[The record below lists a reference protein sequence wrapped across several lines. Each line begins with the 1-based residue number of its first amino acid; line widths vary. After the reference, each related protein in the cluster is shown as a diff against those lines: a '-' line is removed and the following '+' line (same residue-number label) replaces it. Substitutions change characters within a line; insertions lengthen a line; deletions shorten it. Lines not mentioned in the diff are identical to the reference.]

1 MIQTGVILNSMA
13 GCSLL
18 RPAPSKEIAK
28 DVQMETVS
36 KNNKEQENT
45 QDTCGRLNNNSY
57 QKESNQTSSQNLIDW
72 KLLKNVS
79 FWIFNLGAVFAI
91 CGSELPRN
99 HAPSRAVYVGI
110 KRESIGY
117 IPFLFGLCQFISRPL
132 GGVLANLKLPKCTLI
147 RQYIGGILVAE
158 VFVILIGFTGKSFTL
173 LIICVC
179 LSGVSE
185 GKFRPCFLILSFLL
199 LLIYMRIK
207 SVVSFYF
214 FLK

>member
-18 RPAPSKEIAK
+18 RAAPSKELVK

-36 KNNKEQENT
+36 KKNREHENT
-45 QDTCGRLNNNSY
+45 QDTCSRLNNNSH
-57 QKESNQTSSQNLIDW
+57 QIRMSSRNLIDW
-72 KLLKNVS
+72 KLLKNLS

-110 KRESIGY
+110 KRELIGY

-158 VFVILIGFTGKSFTL
+158 VFVILIGFSGKSFTL

-179 LSGVSE
+179 LSGFSE

-199 LLIYMRIK
+199 LIYMRVT
-207 SVVSFYF
+207 SVSFYF